1 MVAGA
6 GAGAALTGS
15 GLPFSMAS
23 FMAGSSHFLAT
34 YLACMNSR
42 ICLWRVGSGSGNSE
56 GVHLASQILRA
67 LSLPMR
73 FSFSISSG
81 LNVAMEIILMRC
93 PNSRLV
99 KHTPGDKTPW
109 LKRDEWWKNKLDAT
123 ACLAHKRAKV
133 DHGGDSALF
142 MCARDRRAGDGLK
155 A

>member
-1 MVAGA
+1 M
-6 GAGAALTGS
+6 TGS

-99 KHTPGDKTPW
+99 QHTPGDKT
-109 LKRDEWWKNKLDAT
+109 WW
-123 ACLAHKRAKV
+123 
-133 DHGGDSALF
+133 
-142 MCARDRRAGDGLK
+142 
-155 A
+155 